1 MKALKRIAAAC
12 AAVLLLTSCS
22 LLTGAGSSAGNNANT
37 TGSNTGSAIAALYQI
52 LKATGTIDLSN
63 LTNLINLGK
72 ILPGANALT
81 GATTAFTDDFASG
94 LIKGSQNL
102 VNSSNVAKVLTGLQS
117 LTTIDTSA
125 LSTAASFAATG
136 SEPEIS
142 NSTKGVSTAMSA
154 ITKLLSGLE

>member
-1 MKALKRIAAAC
+1 MRTIRRLVAAC
-12 AAVLLLTSCS
+12 TAALMVSSCS
-22 LLTGAGSSAGNNANT
+22 ILQNVASSATSVGT
-37 TGSNTGSAIAALYQI
+37 NTGSAIAGLYQI

-72 ILPGANALT
+72 ILTGANSLT
-81 GATTAFTDDFASG
+81 GATTAFTDEFASG

-102 VNSSNVAKVLTGLQS
+102 VNGSNVAKVLTGLQS
-117 LTTIDTSA
+117 LTSIDTSA

-136 SEPEIS
+136 SQPEIN

-154 ITKLLSGLE
+154 ITTLLKGLE

>member
-1 MKALKRIAAAC
+1 MKALKHIAAAC
-12 AAVLLLTSCS
+12 AAVLLITSCS
-22 LLTGAGSSAGNNANT
+22 ILQGVGSNNSASSTGT
-37 TGSNTGSAIAALYQI
+37 NTGSAIAALYQI

-72 ILPGANALT
+72 ILTGANALT

-94 LIKGSQNL
+94 LIKGSSNL

-117 LTTIDTSA
+117 LSSLDTSA

-142 NSTKGVSTAMSA
+142 ASSKGVSTTMSA
-154 ITKLLSGLE
+154 ITSLLSGLE

>member
-22 LLTGAGSSAGNNANT
+22 ILQGVGSNKNSASSTGT
-37 TGSNTGSAIAALYQI
+37 NTGSAIAALYQI

-72 ILPGANALT
+72 ILTGANALT
-81 GATTAFTDDFASG
+81 GATTAFTDEFASG
-94 LIKGSQNL
+94 LIKGSSNL
-102 VNSSNVAKVLTGLQS
+102 VNGSNVAKVLTGLQS
-117 LTTIDTSA
+117 LSSIDTSA

-142 NSTKGVSTAMSA
+142 TSTKGVSTAMSA
-154 ITKLLSGLE
+154 ITSLLSGLE